1 MMKKILFLLLFLP
14 LGLTIFSQTIVA
26 PNFIL
31 KSHETLEVMKVM
43 RYEDGI
49 TLQMLIT
56 NTRNEGGSFC
66 VDKNTEITANGI
78 SYHIQRIE
86 NIPKCPK
93 TYKFEYVGEK
103 LIFYLHF
110 PAIPNETKI
119 INIAE
124 NCDDN
129 CFQFTGL
136 IIDEKLNIEMNL
148 AFEYFDTGLLP
159 DALLSY
165 KKLLGKYENKE
176 AALEGLFYFYIIT
189 ILREM
194 DNDDEAREWFER
206 FQQQGLEGS
215 QWVMDKLSN

>member
-1 MMKKILFLLLFLP
+1 MIKKILFLLLFLP
-14 LGLTIFSQTIVA
+14 QGLTIFSQTIVA

-93 TYKFEYVGEK
+93 SHKFEYAGEK

-110 PAIPNETKI
+110 PPIPNETKI
-119 INIAE
+119 IDIAE

-129 CFQFTGL
+129 CFQITGL
-136 IIDEKLNIEMNL
+136 IIDEELNVEMNL

-159 DALLSY
+159 EALLSY
-165 KKLLGKYENKE
+165 KKLLEKYENKE
-176 AALEGLFYFYIIT
+176 AALEGLFYFYIVT

-194 DNDDEAREWFER
+194 DNDDEAGEWFER
-206 FQQQGLEGS
+206 FQQQGPEGS